1 MFTPERMHQV
11 NVLVFE
17 SEVDEVAKAIV
28 RLGILHLVKL
38 DDQEPWAENLRGF
51 DAGEIR
57 GKIER
62 LRGRLALLMKN
73 VGLKELSLDADT
85 NIADITMG
93 DLGEMDRYVESLEK
107 SLSGPLERRADARQ
121 KLERLEAIANEVA
134 PLMELGLPVGA
145 TPYTFLDLYYG
156 EVRSENL
163 DYVREKIAQMP
174 AVVLSLSKR
183 DKNDL
188 ILLIGLKSDRLK
200 LKRVLREA
208 SFDEIELG
216 EEARKEA
223 AGVKGELSRKIETL
237 RDEVAEQ
244 DAEIAQLR
252 DESAGRITEYNRSL
266 RVAALLLRVKNYL
279 KRTRKTFIF
288 SGWIPSESRREVEK
302 EILRAAKGRAIVEV
316 IAPDEISGVKAGRV
330 KVPVLLK
337 HPGFFKPFEMLVANY
352 GLPEYKVIDPTIF
365 FAITFLAMFGMMF
378 GDIGHGAL
386 LAGLGLWLG
395 FFRKQ
400 RADTTALVGRLA
412 FYCGLSSI
420 VFGILFG
427 SVFGLED
434 LIPHVWMKPMSNVI
448 YFFKVAIYFGIAI
461 ISLGIVFNVVNAI
474 RIGHFKASVFD
485 HAGLIVAV
493 IYWGGIVSVSIFL
506 SNRPIPTK
514 IIVWLIGLPVVLL
527 FLKEPILALVGRR
540 KPHFETGVGSY
551 IFESTIEIIEILIG
565 YLANTVSFIRV
576 AAFSLA
582 HVGLFIATFSLVEMV
597 RDKSGGMIYSTLIL
611 VLGNIGIIALE
622 GLVVTIQAIR
632 LEYYEFFG
640 KFFFGGGVAYKPIGL
655 GGQPGHEE

>member
-1 MFTPERMHQV
+1 MFTPERMHQI

-51 DAGEIR
+51 EAGEIR
-57 GKIER
+57 TKMER
-62 LRGRLALLMKN
+62 MRGRLSLLMKN
-73 VGLKELSLDADT
+73 LGIRDLSIDPGT
-85 NIADITMG
+85 EIADVTMG
-93 DLGEMDRYVESLEK
+93 DLGEMERFADSLERTIA
-107 SLSGPLERRADARQ
+107 GPLEQRADVRQ

-134 PLMELGLPVGA
+134 PLMELGLPIGK
-145 TPYTFLDLYYG
+145 TPYTFLDLHYG
-156 EVRSENL
+156 EVRSENVE
-163 DYVREKIAQMP
+163 YIRGKIAQMP

-188 ILLIGLKSDRLK
+188 ILLIGLKSERLK
-200 LKRVLREA
+200 IKRILREA
-208 SFDEIELG
+208 AFDPIEVG

-223 AGVKGELSRKIETL
+223 AGVKGELAKKIETL
-237 RDEVAEQ
+237 RDDAAELER
-244 DAEIAQLR
+244 EIARLR
-252 DESAGRITEYNRSL
+252 EENGGKIAEYSRSL

-288 SGWIPSESRREVEK
+288 SGWIPAESRREVEK

-316 IAPDEISGVKAGRV
+316 LSPDEIAGVKAGRV
-330 KVPVLLK
+330 QVPVLLK
-337 HPGFFKPFEMLVANY
+337 HPGFFKPFEMLVSNY

-378 GDIGHGAL
+378 GDVGHGAI

-395 FFRKQ
+395 FLRKGS
-400 RADTTALVGRLA
+400 AGSTALVGRLA
-412 FYCGLSSI
+412 FYCGVSSI
-420 VFGILFG
+420 VFGFLFG

-434 LIPHVWMKPMSNVI
+434 LIPSLWMKPMSNVI
-448 YFFKVAIYFGIAI
+448 YFFKIAIYFGIAV
-461 ISLGIVFNVVNAI
+461 ISLGIVFNVVNSI
-474 RIGHFKASVFD
+474 RVRRFKASVFD

-493 IYWGGIVSVSIFL
+493 IYWGGIVAVSIFL
-506 SNRPIPTK
+506 SNRPVPTRL
-514 IIVWLIGLPVVLL
+514 IIWLIAVPILLL
-527 FLKEPILALVGRR
+527 FLKEPILALIGRR
-540 KPHFETGVGSY
+540 KPHFEMGVGSY
-551 IFESTIEIIEILIG
+551 IFESTIEVVEILIG

-597 RDKSGGMIYSTLIL
+597 QGKSGGTIYSVLIL

-655 GGQPGHEE
+655 GQQPGRED

>member
-1 MFTPERMHQV
+1 MFTPERMHQI

-38 DDQEPWAENLRGF
+38 DDQEPWAENLRGYE
-51 DAGEIR
+51 AGEIR
-57 GKIER
+57 GKMDR
-62 LRGRLALLMKN
+62 MRGRLALLMK
-73 VGLKELSLDADT
+73 SLGIREPALDPGAG
-85 NIADITMG
+85 IADVTMG
-93 DLGEMDRYVESLEK
+93 DLGEMERFADELERAVA
-107 SLSGPLERRADARQ
+107 GPLERRADVRQ

-134 PLMELGLPVGA
+134 PLMELGLPIGK
-145 TPYTFLDLYYG
+145 TPYTFLDLHYG

-163 DYVREKIAQMP
+163 DYIRDKIAQMP

-200 LKRVLREA
+200 IKKILREA
-208 SFDEIELG
+208 AFYPIEVG

-223 AGVKGELSRKIETL
+223 AGVKGELSRKIESL
-237 RDEVAEQ
+237 REEAALL
-244 DAEIAQLR
+244 DAEIARLR
-252 DESAGRITEYNRSL
+252 DENSARIAEYSRSL

-279 KRTRKTFIF
+279 KRTKKTFIF
-288 SGWIPSESRREVEK
+288 SGWIPAESRREVEK

-316 IAPDEISGVKAGRV
+316 LSPDDIAGVKAGRV
-330 KVPVLLK
+330 QVPVLLK
-337 HPGFFKPFEMLVANY
+337 HPGFFKPFEMLVSNY
-352 GLPEYKVIDPTIF
+352 GLPDYKVIDPTIF

-378 GDIGHGAL
+378 GDVGHGAV
-386 LAGLGLWLG
+386 LAVLGLWLG
-395 FFRKQ
+395 FLRKG
-400 RADTTALVGRLA
+400 AAGSTALVGRLA

-420 VFGILFG
+420 VFGFLFG
-427 SVFGLED
+427 SVFGIEE
-434 LIPHVWMKPMSNVI
+434 LIPHLWMRPMSNVM
-448 YFFKVAIYFGIAI
+448 YFFKVAIYFGIAV
-461 ISLGIVFNVVNAI
+461 ISLGIVFNIVNAI
-474 RIGHFKASVFD
+474 RVRRFRASVFD

-506 SNRPIPTK
+506 SNRPIPARLL
-514 IIVWLIGLPVVLL
+514 VWFIGVPILLL
-527 FLKEPILALVGRR
+527 FLKEPILALAGRR

-551 IFESTIEIIEILIG
+551 IFESTIEVIEILIG

-597 RDKSGGMIYSTLIL
+597 KGESGGTIYTILIL
-611 VLGNIGIIALE
+611 VLGNVGIIALE

-640 KFFFGGGVAYKPIGL
+640 KFFFGGGVAYTPIGL
-655 GGQPGHEE
+655 GRQPGREE